1 MTTRATPVSAA
12 APSQTAGARNT
23 HAAEEGWRER
33 ATDHFDPVRQRFFNP
48 WAGAER
54 GLSDLLRWWA
64 TADRKPWPASLEN
77 RVYPPAPA
85 TVPPGQAGVTFVGH
99 ASLLVRVG
107 GITVLTDP
115 HFSTH
120 AGVYGRFGAPRVRRP
135 GIEPGDL
142 PPIDVVFV
150 SHCHYDHLDVPSL
163 TWLARHRAPRFVTCL
178 GVKRVLEAEG
188 IARVTELDWWE
199 ATDLGEATL
208 TVTPAQHWSNRFL
221 VPRNATLW
229 GGCLLRHD
237 DGAAVYFAADTGY
250 APFFG
255 EIRERLGAPGVAL
268 LPIGAYEPR
277 WFMRAAHMSP
287 DDAVRAHLD
296 LGAGT
301 SIGMHFGFF
310 RLTDEGFD
318 QPLRD
323 LDVARRAHDVAPE
336 AFRTLDVGE
345 SAVLPAR
352 VADLRRA

>member
-1 MTTRATPVSAA
+1 MTTRATPVSAG
-12 APSQTAGARNT
+12 APAPTADSRDIHPTGEA
-23 HAAEEGWRER
+23 WRER
-33 ATDHFDPVRQRFFNP
+33 ATDHFDPARQRFFNP
-48 WAGAER
+48 WAAEER
-54 GLSDLLRWWA
+54 GLGDLLRWWA
-64 TADRKPWPASLEN
+64 TADRKPWPASVEN
-77 RVYPPAPA
+77 RSYPPPPGI
-85 TVPPGQAGVTFVGH
+85 VPPGEAVVTLVGH

-107 GITVLTDP
+107 GITLLTDP

-120 AGVYGRFGAPRVRRP
+120 AGAFGRFGAPRIRRP
-135 GIEPGDL
+135 GIEPSDL

-188 IARVTELDWWE
+188 IGRVTELDWWE

-221 VPRNATLW
+221 VARNATLW
-229 GGCLLRHD
+229 GGCMLCHD
-237 DGAAVYFAADTGY
+237 DSASVYFAADSGY
-250 APFFG
+250 APLFG

-277 WFMRAAHMSP
+277 WFMRPAHMNP

-301 SIGMHFGFF
+301 SIGMHFGCF
-310 RLTDEGFD
+310 RLTDEGFE
-318 QPLRD
+318 QPLGD
-323 LDVARRAHDVAPE
+323 LDVARRAHGVAPE

-352 VADLRRA
+352 PAPLKPA